1 MHSSFILHR
10 FRKVRKNSMQPQ
22 LLQQKPLFFF
32 LLSFIIWSWWTLDGV
47 VSDPQTN
54 LVRLWCDP
62 QDGDN
67 DGSIMK
73 EILDETFGDLRAQIQ
88 NQNKHF
94 ARAQSVKAN
103 IPVYGLFQCRN
114 YLSLAD
120 CLACFDVAAVNIH
133 NCSARAYAARLVYD
147 GCFLRYENSQS
158 FDWATD
164 SWSNVV
170 CGNQTIKDS
179 PALSSTVQQV
189 LRNLGKATPRIPGS
203 YVATKTPVPNSN
215 DLNIY
220 GLAQCVD
227 TVPQKGC
234 QTCINIALR
243 HFQNC
248 LANTDAKTY
257 DIGCFVR
264 YSTTAFFA
272 LNQTVDI
279 NPFLKQEQG
288 SSNKGAIIGIVI
300 GCLVLFFIFLIALFA
315 WIRSR
320 KTQKRVPRG
329 DITGISMLKAAVNY
343 NYGDLRSAT
352 KNFSIENKLG
362 EGGFGAVYKGTLKN
376 GKIVAVKKLTSRQSK
391 RVEEEFESEVKL
403 IRNVHHRNLVRL
415 LGCCSKGNERIL
427 VYEYMEKTSLDR
439 FLFGKNKGSLD
450 WKQRYNIVLGTARG
464 LVYLH
469 EEFHVRIIHR
479 DIKTNNI
486 LLDND
491 LQPKIA
497 DFGLAR
503 LLPEDKTHLNTR
515 FAGTLGYTAPEYA
528 IHGQL
533 SEKVDVYSYGV
544 IILEIVSGKR
554 NNELNADGADE
565 GGFLL
570 QKAWNLYKRGIH
582 LELVD
587 ETLEPNDYDAE
598 EVKKI
603 IEIGLLCTQASV
615 GMRPKMSE
623 VVALLQ
629 QNDLSED
636 MRPTMPIL
644 IEIG

>member
-22 LLQQKPLFFF
+22 LLQQKPLFF
-32 LLSFIIWSWWTLDGV
+32 LLSFIIWSWGTLDGV

-73 EILDETFGDLRAQIQ
+73 EILNKTFGDLRAQIQ

-94 ARAQSVKAN
+94 ARAQSVEAN

-114 YLSLAD
+114 YLSVAD

-133 NCSARAYAARLVYD
+133 NCSARAYAARLVCD
-147 GCFLRYENSQS
+147 GCFLRYESSQS
-158 FDWATD
+158 FDSASD
-164 SWSNVV
+164 SWNNIV

-189 LRNLGKATPRIPGS
+189 LRNLGIATPRIPGS

-234 QTCINIALR
+234 QTCINIALS

-248 LANTDAKTY
+248 LTNTDAKSY

-272 LNQTVDI
+272 LNQTIDI
-279 NPFLKQEQG
+279 NPFLKQ
-288 SSNKGAIIGIVI
+288 
-300 GCLVLFFIFLIALFA
+300 
-315 WIRSR
+315 
-320 KTQKRVPRG
+320 G

-343 NYGDLRSAT
+343 NYGDLKSAT

-376 GKIVAVKKLTSRQSK
+376 GKIVAVKKLTLRQSK
-391 RVEEEFESEVKL
+391 RIEEEFESEVKL

-415 LGCCSKGNERIL
+415 LGCCSKGNQRIL

-439 FLFGKNKGSLD
+439 FLFEDIQPLNMQFMDSYQKKL
-450 WKQRYNIVLGTARG
+450 
-464 LVYLH
+464 
-469 EEFHVRIIHR
+469 II
-479 DIKTNNI
+479 
-486 LLDND
+486 
-491 LQPKIA
+491 
-497 DFGLAR
+497 
-503 LLPEDKTHLNTR
+503 
-515 FAGTLGYTAPEYA
+515 
-528 IHGQL
+528 
-533 SEKVDVYSYGV
+533 
-544 IILEIVSGKR
+544 
-554 NNELNADGADE
+554 
-565 GGFLL
+565 
-570 QKAWNLYKRGIH
+570 
-582 LELVD
+582 
-587 ETLEPNDYDAE
+587 
-598 EVKKI
+598 
-603 IEIGLLCTQASV
+603 
-615 GMRPKMSE
+615 
-623 VVALLQ
+623 
-629 QNDLSED
+629 
-636 MRPTMPIL
+636 
-644 IEIG
+644 